1 VKATDWYT
9 LFKISFGIGGI
20 LFFSSVVA
28 ALYDRSG
35 GFYRDFGIF
44 GLLVS
49 TFVFVIAYVCYR
61 RFKVLSLVKK

>member
-1 VKATDWYT
+1 MNAADWYI

-20 LFFSSVVA
+20 LFFASVIA

-44 GLLVS
+44 GLLTS
-49 TFVFVIAYVCYR
+49 TFVFIIAYVCYR
-61 RFKVLSLVKK
+61 RFKVLLLVEK